1 MKYIKL
7 FENFSINEEVD
18 QLVMAGI
25 AKNVYLKLKDMPINQ
40 PVDKEGKPK
49 MNVRGEEIKYNSKAK
64 MDYQNASMG
73 EKGYAKYLNRESNS
87 EITVAYNVN
96 YLYILGFQ
104 KKEEAE
110 EILKYVLSKYPE
122 EVSGEIKF
130 NPGLSDWSDTY
141 AVALS
146 LNQPDQRS
154 KFDLSA
160 GYVKR
165 KNSNDRK
172 REERK

>member
-7 FENFSINEEVD
+7 FENFNVNEEVD
-18 QLVMAGI
+18 QLLMAGI
-25 AKNVYLKLKDMPINQ
+25 AKNIYLKLKNMPINQ
-40 PVDKEGKPK
+40 PVDKEGKP
-49 MNVRGEEIKYNSKAK
+49 MLNVRGEEIKYNSKAK

-73 EKGYAKYLNRESNS
+73 AKGYAKYLNRESNS
-87 EITVAYNVN
+87 EITVAYNVEN
-96 YLYILGFQ
+96 LYTLGFQ

-110 EILKYVLSKYPE
+110 DILKYILSEYPD

-130 NPGLSDWSDTY
+130 NPGERGWSDTY
-141 AVALS
+141 GVALR
-146 LNQPDQRS
+146 LNQPNQRS
-154 KFDLSA
+154 KFDLGA